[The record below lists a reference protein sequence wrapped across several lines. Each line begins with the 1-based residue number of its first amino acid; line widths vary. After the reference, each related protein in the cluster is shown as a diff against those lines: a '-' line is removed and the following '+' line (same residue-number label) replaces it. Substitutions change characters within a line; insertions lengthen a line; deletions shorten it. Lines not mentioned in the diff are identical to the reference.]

1 MAAAVTPISQKQKR
15 QQYHQRERERVADRV
30 GDTNLNSNA
39 KVLFGRRDD
48 LIITD
53 DQDIALNLLSDTLGG
68 PAAHLE
74 LHSIHKPPCVQTKQ
88 QQGKKDFTQNDLDLH
103 SYHYFTKLTTTQ
115 KKNSSQMHT
124 ISPSPPPLSL
134 LSLRPSLSHSLSK
147 TRKAATEAEI
157 RVWRSWGN
165 FFLCILGPFFALKIL
180 YYFRISTII
189 TSEQPSFL
197 LEKKKKKKIAK
208 KRNFNQK

>member
-1 MAAAVTPISQKQKR
+1 VTIAAAVTPISQKQKR
-15 QQYHQRERERVADRV
+15 QQYHHRDTERERERERDADRV

-39 KVLFGRRDD
+39 KFLFGRRDD

-115 KKNSSQMHT
+115 KK
-124 ISPSPPPLSL
+124 
-134 LSLRPSLSHSLSK
+134 
-147 TRKAATEAEI
+147 
-157 RVWRSWGN
+157 
-165 FFLCILGPFFALKIL
+165 
-180 YYFRISTII
+180 
-189 TSEQPSFL
+189 
-197 LEKKKKKKIAK
+197 
-208 KRNFNQK
+208 

>member
-1 MAAAVTPISQKQKR
+1 MTIAAAVTPISQKQKR
-15 QQYHQRERERVADRV
+15 QQYHHRERERERERERDADRV

-39 KVLFGRRDD
+39 KFLFGRRDD

-115 KKNSSQMHT
+115 KKKILTDTHNLS
-124 ISPSPPPLSL
+124 LSL

-165 FFLCILGPFFALKIL
+165 FFLCILGPFLCFENSVL
-180 YYFRISTII
+180 F
-189 TSEQPSFL
+189 
-197 LEKKKKKKIAK
+197 
-208 KRNFNQK
+208 

>member
-1 MAAAVTPISQKQKR
+1 VTIAAAVTPISQKQKR
-15 QQYHQRERERVADRV
+15 QQYHHRDTERERERDADRV

-39 KVLFGRRDD
+39 KFLFGRRDD

-115 KKNSSQMHT
+115 KK
-124 ISPSPPPLSL
+124 
-134 LSLRPSLSHSLSK
+134 
-147 TRKAATEAEI
+147 
-157 RVWRSWGN
+157 
-165 FFLCILGPFFALKIL
+165 
-180 YYFRISTII
+180 
-189 TSEQPSFL
+189 
-197 LEKKKKKKIAK
+197 
-208 KRNFNQK
+208 

>member
-1 MAAAVTPISQKQKR
+1 VIIAAVVTPISQKQKR
-15 QQYHQRERERVADRV
+15 QQIIRHRERERERVADRV

-115 KKNSSQMHT
+115 KTKILTDTHN
-124 ISPSPPPLSL
+124 LSL
-134 LSLRPSLSHSLSK
+134 SLCPSLSLTLSPQNSQSGY
-147 TRKAATEAEI
+147 
-157 RVWRSWGN
+157 RS
-165 FFLCILGPFFALKIL
+165 
-180 YYFRISTII
+180 
-189 TSEQPSFL
+189 
-197 LEKKKKKKIAK
+197 
-208 KRNFNQK
+208 RN